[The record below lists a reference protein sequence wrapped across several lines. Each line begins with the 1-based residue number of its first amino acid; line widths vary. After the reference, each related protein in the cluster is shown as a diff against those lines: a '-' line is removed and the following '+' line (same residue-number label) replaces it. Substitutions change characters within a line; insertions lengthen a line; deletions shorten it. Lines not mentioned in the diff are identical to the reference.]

1 MKQVYI
7 TSINILV
14 YILPKNAFWHQQYRG
29 GYDFFEVYDHRHPDF
44 EAIHG
49 HSLRQF
55 LLRHEGRLPKLQAT
69 RVKIDEDSA

>member
-1 MKQVYI
+1 MI
-7 TSINILV
+7 
-14 YILPKNAFWHQQYRG
+14 
-29 GYDFFEVYDHRHPDF
+29 FFEVYDHRHPDF